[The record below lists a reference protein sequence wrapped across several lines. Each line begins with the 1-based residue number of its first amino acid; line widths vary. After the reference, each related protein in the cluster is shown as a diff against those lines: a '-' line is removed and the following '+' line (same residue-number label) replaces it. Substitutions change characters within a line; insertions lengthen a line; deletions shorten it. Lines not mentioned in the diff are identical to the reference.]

1 VETVIYWLG
10 GTLVQWACCMA
21 VSLSFFMVAVRSAR
35 LPGREVS
42 LQIPAQLAI
51 FFLVTLALTRLG
63 PVWTFIKD
71 PWQAMI
77 LEALCALVFIFATR
91 SMTDSGLTFR
101 ISAQAWQASVVVAGL
116 LLLFVGLR
124 RTAIKFAGLG
134 SSANESVVLEFLL
147 YQLTMPGLAE
157 ELSYRAVIQSGLNK
171 GLGRPWELW
180 GAQVGWGWVITS
192 LLFWAPHAFRVDSQ
206 MHLSFY
212 WPTLTMQLVAGF
224 IFGWL
229 RERTGSVLPPMIAH
243 NLVNVVWTL
252 V

>member
-1 VETVIYWLG
+1 
-10 GTLVQWACCMA
+10 MA
-21 VSLSFFMVAVRSAR
+21 VGLFFFMIAVRSAR
-35 LPGREVS
+35 LPGRGENLTLPV
-42 LQIPAQLAI
+42 QLAI

-63 PVWTFIKD
+63 LVWTFIRG

-77 LEALCALVFIFATR
+77 LEALCALAFIVATR

-101 ISAQAWQASVVVAGL
+101 MSAQAWQASVVVAGL

-124 RTAIKFAGLG
+124 TAAIKFAGLG
-134 SSANESVVLEFLL
+134 LSGNESVVLEFLL

-229 RERTGSVLPPMIAH
+229 RERTGSVLPSMIAH
-243 NLVNVVWTL
+243 NLVNVVRT
-252 V
+252 VV

>member
-1 VETVIYWLG
+1 
-10 GTLVQWACCMA
+10 MA
-21 VSLSFFMVAVRSAR
+21 VGLFFFMVAVRSAR
-35 LPGREVS
+35 LPGREAS
-42 LQIPAQLAI
+42 LQVPAQLAI
-51 FFLVTLALTRLG
+51 FFFVALALTRLG
-63 PVWTFIKD
+63 LVWTFIKA

-77 LEALCALVFIFATR
+77 LEAVCALVFIFATR

-101 ISAQAWQASVVVAGL
+101 ISARAWRAGIVVTGL

-124 RTAIKFAGLG
+124 RTAIKFAGIGL
-134 SSANESVVLEFLL
+134 SENEPIVLEFLL

-157 ELSYRAVIQSGLNK
+157 ELSYRAVIQPGLNK

-180 GAQVGWGWVITS
+180 GAQVGWGWVITA
-192 LLFWAPHAFRVDSQ
+192 LVFWAPHAFRVDSQ
-206 MHLSFY
+206 MRLSFY
-212 WPTLTMQLVAGF
+212 WPTLTMPLVAGF